1 VGVAGGKGGV
11 GKSVVAANLAVAMG
25 AAGRKVALVDGDIGM
40 GNQHTILGIA
50 RPGPGIIGFLK
61 NEVASFDDVA
71 VPTRYD
77 NVVLYPSDGAQ
88 GVLQLSN
95 SRKERL
101 LQNIS
106 RIDADVVVI
115 DLGAGAALAALDMFA
130 LADVQV
136 LVLTGQITSI
146 QNAYAFLKT
155 SLHRLLARMAD
166 TSQRRALVEEGW
178 RDAGR
183 PALPTLV
190 DWLRTR
196 DPEMAELASMVATRT
211 RVRLV
216 GNLLFDQAEH
226 RVPQSIARMIHD
238 YLGVEAD
245 VVGLL
250 QASRRVHDSI
260 TRRIPV
266 LKLDPYGP
274 ASWEL
279 RRIAERLLAQPLPA
293 KRLVTH
299 DAMDIRAAAPALDGP
314 DDGAAMEAAQPARG
328 VES

>member
-1 VGVAGGKGGV
+1 M

-25 AAGRKVALVDGDIGM
+25 ASGRKVALVDGDIGM
-40 GNQHTILGIA
+40 GNQHTMLGIA
-50 RPGPGIIGFLK
+50 RPGPGLIGFLK
-61 NEVASFDDVA
+61 NEVADFAEVA
-71 VPTRYD
+71 VATRYD

-88 GVLQLSN
+88 GVPQVSN

-101 LQNIS
+101 LQQIC

-136 LVLTGQITSI
+136 LVLTGQVTSI

-155 SLHRLLARMAD
+155 ATHRLLARMAD
-166 TSQRRALVEEGW
+166 TSQRRALVEESW
-178 RDAGR
+178 RDAR
-183 PALPTLV
+183 PPALPSMV
-190 DWLRTR
+190 DWMRSR
-196 DPEMAELASMVATRT
+196 DPEMADLIAMVAARAK
-211 RVRLV
+211 VHLV

-226 RVPQSIARMIHD
+226 RVPQSIGRMIHD
-238 YLGVEAD
+238 YLGIEAD

-250 QASRRVHDSI
+250 QASRRMHDSI
-260 TRRIPV
+260 TRRTPV

-293 KRLVTH
+293 KRLVTQSL
-299 DAMDIRAAAPALDGP
+299 MDIAAAAPAGDGP
-314 DDGAAMEAAQPARG
+314 DDGAAMDDAPRARG